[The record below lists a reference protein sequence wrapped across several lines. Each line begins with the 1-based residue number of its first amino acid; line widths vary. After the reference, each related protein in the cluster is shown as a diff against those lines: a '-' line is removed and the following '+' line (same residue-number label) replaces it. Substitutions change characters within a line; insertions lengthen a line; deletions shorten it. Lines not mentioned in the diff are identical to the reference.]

1 VTIPPVGRHMPD
13 KTSDNS
19 HFSRRTLIVIVILAL
34 TVLLIFFGP
43 QRTIDVQILKP
54 LNSFQRN
61 IGKWEY
67 AGEVKL
73 QDKVV
78 GMLGVD
84 DYIEYIYESPDNQR
98 IDLYVSYFESLREGK
113 QFHSPKNCIVGSGSE
128 VVSTGVVDLPIDG
141 ERGRKIPVNIMV
153 MKNRGER
160 QIVLYWFQ
168 CRGRYIRSEYAEK
181 VCRVIDSMVSRR
193 TDGAFIRIIA
203 SEREDKD
210 TSAELIDFTSRLV
223 PVLEQYIPG
232 RQLLSADGNI

>member
-1 VTIPPVGRHMPD
+1 MPD

-19 HFSRRTLIVIVILAL
+19 HFSRRSLIVIVILTL
-34 TVLLIFFGP
+34 TVLLIFFGT
-43 QRTIDVQILKP
+43 QRTINVQILKP
-54 LNSFQRN
+54 LHSFHQN

-84 DYIEYIYESPDNQR
+84 DYIEHIYESPDNQR
-98 IDLYVSYFESLREGK
+98 IDLYVSYFASLREGK
-113 QFHSPKNCIVGSGSE
+113 QFHSPKNCIVGGGSE
-128 VVSTGVVDLPIDG
+128 VLSTGVVDVPVNG
-141 ERGRKIPVNIMV
+141 EISRKIPVNVMI

-232 RQLLSADGNI
+232 RQLLSADENI